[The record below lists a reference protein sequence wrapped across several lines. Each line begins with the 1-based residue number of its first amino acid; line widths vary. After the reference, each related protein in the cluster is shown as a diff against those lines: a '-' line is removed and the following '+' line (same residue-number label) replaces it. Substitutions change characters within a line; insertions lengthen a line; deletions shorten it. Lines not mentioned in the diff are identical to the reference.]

1 MKKTIGKKSLALS
14 VLLALLC
21 TIVFLPAC
29 GKKDKDTGPTD
40 GTMDELSAK
49 TIESVLSYLPEN
61 AEENHAL
68 YVEASSKMEKFYTL
82 EEIALPENITTNT
95 AQPFGLFLYDGKTDS
110 LVPYTTEGVFDENKK
125 TLFFAHGMGRNGR
138 FYNCKGY
145 YENGFNVLCFQWGI
159 FASEDIYSLISDK
172 VWTSDGNHR
181 YRVQDDSWYEG
192 EELHYSVAEI
202 YGAYYY
208 DFLLRHPSYTSKE
221 IIIGG
226 HSYGGMLTTAL
237 LSYLTTAFRCR
248 LLDSRYLPDRVLLCD
263 PFFRMSEENVHIRWL
278 GDLVP
283 PSFGS
288 IVALSVE
295 AVAMAKQLGISV
307 ALFRSSMIIAAPF
320 EAAFGDFDIGAAKL
334 DEFYS
339 SLLYVYAIANS
350 MLPQEKAHN
359 YGETWPAYTT
369 WEVFDADHPEEYA
382 FSMFN
387 PYHAEYARMGE
398 RYDMDYNT
406 TSTVFTDDSLTLQ
419 NRENAKLYGF
429 AFCDDN
435 ANGVMDERLGRHI
448 CGAKVKIAA
457 EDGTVVLD
465 TTTSLNGYFE
475 VNVQPGTYVVE
486 VTAPN
491 GFTCETTRSVV
502 VENNDRFVY
511 SPIAMRKAA

>member
-95 AQPFGLFLYDGKTDS
+95 AQPFGLFLYNGETDS

-237 LSYLTTAFRCR
+237 LGYLTTAFRCR

-283 PSFGS
+283 PAFGS

-307 ALFRSSMIIAAPF
+307 ALFRSSRMPCR
-320 EAAFGDFDIGAAKL
+320 
-334 DEFYS
+334 YRP
-339 SLLYVYAIANS
+339 SLKQPSA
-350 MLPQEKAHN
+350 
-359 YGETWPAYTT
+359 
-369 WEVFDADHPEEYA
+369 
-382 FSMFN
+382 
-387 PYHAEYARMGE
+387 
-398 RYDMDYNT
+398 
-406 TSTVFTDDSLTLQ
+406 TST
-419 NRENAKLYGF
+419 
-429 AFCDDN
+429 
-435 ANGVMDERLGRHI
+435 
-448 CGAKVKIAA
+448 
-457 EDGTVVLD
+457 
-465 TTTSLNGYFE
+465 
-475 VNVQPGTYVVE
+475 
-486 VTAPN
+486 
-491 GFTCETTRSVV
+491 
-502 VENNDRFVY
+502 
-511 SPIAMRKAA
+511 